1 MSADPAGGE
10 VDERHVG
17 RGTVGDDVKGGDV
30 DARPRSTGVA
40 TVQEIALTKWDWAT
54 LLQRVSRI
62 YAHLAPRAPPGRNPR
77 VPPPS
82 RVDALLP
89 AVSRAF
95 LHGAPL
101 RVLVGRVPTA
111 PSPRCSARCAH
122 TCVWR
127 ARRAPSRPAMGP
139 RVIPARASRVSQP
152 LATQRVWRPYGPCGQ
167 PPRRPHGAT
176 AGRAARAAA
185 GRISAS
191 ATSLRTAMNAA
202 ARGGGSDVV
211 ARRGDLIRGGRG
223 RAGGGLICARRWMAY
238 PRRSRRSIYS
248 SQCVLVVGRSRAPGA
263 EHLGATSASALRL
276 TSASPSPPDARL
288 DSRGAKPP

>member
-176 AGRAARAAA
+176 AGQAARAAA
-185 GRISAS
+185 AS
-191 ATSLRTAMNAA
+191 TSER
-202 ARGGGSDVV
+202 DVV
-211 ARRGDLIRGGRG
+211 EDREERG
-223 RAGGGLICARRWMAY
+223 RACREWRGRGGTRGSHPRGTRARGRGLHRREALDGLSPAVSAVHLLIAVR
-238 PRRSRRSIYS
+238 PRRGSEPCAWR
-248 SQCVLVVGRSRAPGA
+248 
-263 EHLGATSASALRL
+263 
-276 TSASPSPPDARL
+276 
-288 DSRGAKPP
+288 